1 MARNRID
8 IDDLRSVVTE
18 AGTADAA
25 RKRNTDYLGHRQ
37 TTLANLAKSEN
48 RKMLWVD
55 PARCRLWEA
64 HDRDYAALNEENC
77 RDLIDGFLSEGK
89 QKFAAVVRPSKEAE
103 YDWEVICGARR
114 HWTATWLRANNHP
127 EFLFLVEPRSLTDEE
142 AFRLSD
148 IENRDRQDLT
158 DYERAVKYRK
168 ALKVYS
174 YYTTQKDMAE
184 RMRLDEGTISRFIA
198 LAELPV
204 EIVDAFTPR
213 ELKLEHARLL
223 SPYMKQS
230 AARQAILARAGELA
244 EEQRALA
251 ADRQPAL
258 PGAQIASWLLESV
271 TPKRKTEAAAEIRGS
286 NGKKL
291 LTVKKA
297 RGGVVEVRL
306 MTANGGGKAEY
317 LAAISQL
324 LDEVLAKIGDRQL

>member
-8 IDDLRSVVTE
+8 LDDLRSVVTE
-18 AGTADAA
+18 AATADVA

-37 TTLANLAKSEN
+37 TTLANLANAES
-48 RKMLWVD
+48 RKMLWAD

-89 QKFAAVVRPSKEAE
+89 QKFPAIVRPSKDAE

-114 HWTATWLRANNHP
+114 HWTTSWLRANNHP

-168 ALKVYS
+168 ALKVYN

-198 LAELPV
+198 LAELPE
-204 EIVDAFTPR
+204 EIVAAFTAR
-213 ELKLEHARLL
+213 ELRLEHARLL
-223 SPYMKQS
+223 SPYLKQPS
-230 AARQAILARAGELA
+230 ARHAIFARAVVLT
-244 EEQRALA
+244 EEQQKRG
-251 ADRQPAL
+251 ADHL
-258 PGAQIASWLLESV
+258 PVLSGAIVVSRLLESV
-271 TPKRKTEAAAEIRGS
+271 TPKRKSEVAADIRGG

-291 LTVKKA
+291 MTVKKG

-306 MTANGGGKAEY
+306 MTANGGVKAEY
-317 LAAISQL
+317 LAAIEQL
-324 LDEVLAKIGDRQL
+324 LDTVLPKIGDRQL